1 MTSLTSLLRR
11 DRDVLV
17 TSAMSGGLCVARRRS
32 MQERVG
38 VEARSFLDLLC
49 KLLKRAPKASV
60 EEAVRAEVRTGAFAA
75 AELSEIRAV
84 FNVWRRTLESFAL
97 EVGSGPAW
105 DKLTRA
111 LGSFEELTLRAAGA
125 WAEERIDVVVVGA
138 SAGGIPALH
147 HVLRRLHPNLPA
159 TLLVVQHISPKS
171 PGVLAAVLGRACDLS
186 VAHAVDGGDLYLGH
200 VYVAP
205 PGRHLAVID
214 HKILLSDEPP
224 VRFSKPAVD
233 VLFASAAHAIG
244 SHCASI
250 VLSGADSDGANG
262 SRAVRDGGGVVMV
275 QRPSSAA
282 FPSMPES
289 AIATGAVEYVVSLP
303 FLGDAIEVLVRQ
315 GRSALASLSVTGA
328 RANGTK

>member
-1 MTSLTSLLRR
+1 
-11 DRDVLV
+11 
-17 TSAMSGGLCVARRRS
+17 
-32 MQERVG
+32 MQERVAA
-38 VEARSFLDLLC
+38 EADSFLDLLC
-49 KLLKRAPKASV
+49 KILKRTPRAALEKAVSD
-60 EEAVRAEVRTGAFAA
+60 EVRVGAFAA
-75 AELSEIRAV
+75 AEQSEIRAV

-105 DKLTRA
+105 DRLIRA
-111 LGSFEELTLRAAGA
+111 LTSLEEMTLRAASA
-125 WAEERIDVVVVGA
+125 WAEERIDVIVIGA
-138 SAGGIPALH
+138 SAGGIPALSN
-147 HVLRRLHPNLPA
+147 VLRRLHVGLPA

-171 PGVLAAVLGRACDLS
+171 PSVLAAVLGRSCDLT
-186 VAHAVDGGDLYLGH
+186 VAHAVDGADLYLGH

-205 PGRHLAVID
+205 PGRHLAVVD

-244 SHCASI
+244 PHVASI
-250 VLSGADSDGANG
+250 ILSGADSDGANG
-262 SRAVRDGGGVVMV
+262 SRAVRDGGGVVIA

-289 AIATGAVEYVVSLP
+289 AIATGSVDFVIALP

-315 GRSALASLSVTGA
+315 GRGALAALSTLGV
-328 RANGTK
+328 RANGSR